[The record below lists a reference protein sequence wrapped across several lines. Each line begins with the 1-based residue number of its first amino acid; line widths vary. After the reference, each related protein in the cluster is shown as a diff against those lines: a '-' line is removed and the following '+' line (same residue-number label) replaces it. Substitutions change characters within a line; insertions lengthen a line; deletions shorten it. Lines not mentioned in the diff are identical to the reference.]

1 MDITPIYDLRDR
13 LRTAM
18 IAGTSLLAEDFRLKR
33 AVEAMAPL
41 EKAAPVFAKVGELCR
56 KLVAPDASAE
66 GKEDLL
72 LDAITLVDAVCC
84 TQGAVGVAG
93 EMEPLFAGDEV
104 ESEMEK
110 IVNKKMLLSNVPYE

>member
-41 EKAAPVFAKVGELCR
+41 EKAAPVFAKVGEFCK
-56 KLVAPDASAE
+56 KLIASGSGTE
-66 GKEDLL
+66 DKEDLL

-84 TQGAVGVAG
+84 T
-93 EMEPLFAGDEV
+93 
-104 ESEMEK
+104 
-110 IVNKKMLLSNVPYE
+110 

>member
-1 MDITPIYDLRDR
+1 MDITPIYELRDR

-18 IAGTSLLAEDFRLKR
+18 IAGTNLLVEDFRLKR

-56 KLVAPDASAE
+56 SLIATGGGGTD
-66 GKEDLL
+66 GKEGIL

-93 EMEPLFAGDEV
+93 EMVPVFAEGFPGDRKSV
-104 ESEMEK
+104 
-110 IVNKKMLLSNVPYE
+110 V